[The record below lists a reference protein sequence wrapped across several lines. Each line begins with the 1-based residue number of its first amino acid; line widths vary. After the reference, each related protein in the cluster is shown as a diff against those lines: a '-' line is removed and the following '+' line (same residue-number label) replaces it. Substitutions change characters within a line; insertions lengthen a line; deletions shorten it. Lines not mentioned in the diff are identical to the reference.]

1 MPNNA
6 AGDDLGLRER
16 KKRATR
22 SALQLTALKLIAA
35 RGIDCVT
42 IEDITGEVGVSPR
55 TFFNY
60 FATKEEALIGA
71 DPDLVPELSA
81 ALRGRP
87 ESETPLVA
95 LREVLLADAGRIQHS
110 AKIWRLRMELGASN
124 PELFHSAA
132 SANAGIDSALAEVI
146 AERTGTDPAID
157 PLPRL
162 VTGVASAAR
171 RTALHLWARGDFAD
185 PYPDV
190 LKRCFDGLTS
200 LLAHQ

>member
-22 SALQLTALKLIAA
+22 AALQLTALKLVAA
-35 RGIDCVT
+35 RGVDCVT
-42 IEDITGEVGVSPR
+42 VEDITGEVGVSPR

-71 DPDLVPELSA
+71 DPDLLPALSA
-81 ALRGRP
+81 ALRTRP
-87 ESETPLVA
+87 ESETPLAA

-132 SANAGIDSALAEVI
+132 SAGARIDSGLADVI
-146 AERTGTDPAID
+146 AERTGTDPGID

-162 VTGVASAAR
+162 
-171 RTALHLWARGDFAD
+171 
-185 PYPDV
+185 
-190 LKRCFDGLTS
+190 
-200 LLAHQ
+200 